1 LWSLREP
8 GLEVLSAESPL
19 SAKNNDL
26 KVGDYERKSDCLRAA
41 ARLNA
46 GKEDVRRG

>member
-1 LWSLREP
+1 LWSLREL

-19 SAKNNDL
+19 SAKNTDL
-26 KVGDYERKSDCLRAA
+26 KVGHYERNSDCPRAA
-41 ARLNA
+41 ARVNV